1 MSVTHYNFR
10 KPKINRQEHEA
21 INKILTHPHFNA
33 LINPEALDVLTNL
46 GISAKQ
52 FQDIINKNKSI
63 LTSYKTKEIKWV

>member
-1 MSVTHYNFR
+1 MSVTQYNFR
-10 KPKINRQEHEA
+10 KPKINRQQHEA

-33 LINPEALDVLTNL
+33 LINPKALNVLSDL

-63 LTSYKTKEIKWV
+63 LKSYKTKEIK

>member
-1 MSVTHYNFR
+1 MSVTRYNFR

-33 LINPEALDVLTNL
+33 LINPKALEVLTEL
-46 GISAKQ
+46 GISDKQ

-63 LTSYKTKEIKWV
+63 LKSYKTKEIK